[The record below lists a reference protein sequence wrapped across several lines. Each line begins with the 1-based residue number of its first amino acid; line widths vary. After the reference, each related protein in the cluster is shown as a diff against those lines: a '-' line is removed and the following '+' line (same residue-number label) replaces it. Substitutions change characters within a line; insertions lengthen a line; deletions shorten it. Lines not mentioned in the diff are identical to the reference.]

1 MINKKNNL
9 IFFLAVM
16 FFVSA
21 WVFPSFIIFLG
32 LGLFVP
38 AVFRWGFKGAVS
50 VTVLVFSAC
59 LLFSQ
64 NKDIFG
70 FNFIF
75 FLVVYSIIAVIVIQL
90 KNIRIKESINQKV
103 VEKVN
108 DLIIIVQDETI
119 KYVNQK
125 VKEILGYSPQE
136 IIETDFREY
145 VDSKEISKLLQ
156 FHKKRTNND
165 QAPSKYKTTLKH
177 KSGGPVYVEVNVDLI
192 NYQDKPASL
201 VIAKDITQEKQVED
215 ILSQREQEFNLL
227 VENAPDVIARF
238 DDEFRCVY
246 VNPAVEKEFNIS
258 PKNFFWK
265 NLKEV
270 GFPQKTINVWEE
282 ALNYVFQNNKEK
294 TIYFEH
300 QALSGLKYYQ
310 SRLMPESIKK
320 KKTRTVLSITRD
332 ITEAEE
338 IDRIK
343 SEFISISSHQ
353 LRTPLSI
360 VRWCASALLEESTG
374 KINKEQKEHINSIYS
389 ASKKMIKLT
398 NAFLNVAILDLGV
411 LNVSPVVTDFSEIA
425 ERALKELD
433 FFIKEKEIKIVKKY
447 QEKMPE
453 VKADQRLL
461 EIVFVGLIS
470 NAIKYSYPKQEIT
483 VEIKTD
489 KDNVLVGIADQ
500 GYGIEK
506 KDQDKIFKKF
516 FRADNVKEE
525 ETYGTGLDL
534 YIIKSIIK
542 NCEGEIWFQSPN
554 PEAGKNIKGTVF
566 FFSLPRKGTI
576 KRVKESQFNG

>member
-38 AVFRWGFKGAVS
+38 VVFRWGFKGAVS
-50 VTVLVFSAC
+50 VTFLVFSAC

-75 FLVVYSIIAVIVIQL
+75 FLVVYSIIAIIVIQL

-136 IIETDFREY
+136 IIETNFREY

-201 VIAKDITQEKQVED
+201 VIAKDVTQEKQVED

-554 PEAGKNIKGTVF
+554 PEAGKNKKGTVF